1 MPPKAIFNW
10 STGKDSAFA
19 LHKVLQHRE
28 YDVRWLLTTVNTQHE
43 RVSMHG
49 VRTELLEAQADAL
62 GISLVQVRLPEMPTM
77 ESYERAMIEVLTTL
91 RDQGAEVSIFG
102 DIFLEDL
109 RTYREQRLAELG
121 LRAVFPIWQTP
132 TDTLV
137 REVIDLGFK
146 AVTTCVNERYLDRTW
161 AGRVLDASFVQELPA
176 EVDPCGENGE
186 FHTFVFDGP
195 IFAHPIPIH
204 IGEVVH
210 RTYERSTGAD
220 SASSPSTAQ
229 EANAT
234 AAANM
239 QTGYDCRSVNTEP
252 DPFETGF
259 WYCDLTA
266 AHTA

>member
-10 STGKDSAFA
+10 STGKDSALA
-19 LHKVLQHRE
+19 LHKVLQRRE
-28 YDVRWLLTTVNTQHE
+28 YDVRWLLTTVNVQHE

-62 GISLVQVRLPEMPTM
+62 GIPLVQVRLPEMPTM
-77 ESYERAMIEVLTTL
+77 ESYERAMTEVLTTL

-121 LRAVFPIWQTP
+121 LRAVFPIWQVP

-146 AVTTCVNERYLDRTW
+146 AVTTCVNEKYLDRTW
-161 AGRVLDASFVQELPA
+161 AGRILDEGFVRELPA
-176 EVDPCGENGE
+176 GVDPCGENGE

-195 IFAHPIPIH
+195 IFAHSIPVH

-210 RTYERSTGAD
+210 RTYERQAGAD
-220 SASSPSTAQ
+220 TTSTAQ

-234 AAANM
+234 TATNT
-239 QTGYDCRSVNTEP
+239 QTGYDCRPADAEP

-266 AHTA
+266 ARVA